1 MATCGTGARPH
12 ICRVV
17 NVLITGG
24 AGFLGAHL
32 AEALLAE
39 GHHVTIF
46 DNLSRPDATEAARV
60 LNARFDATSR
70 LSFLFRDVRQA
81 GEVERAVEGM
91 DAVFHAAGFESEES
105 ALLDPREDFSTRVSG
120 TFNVLEA
127 MRAHAPLAHLVLASS
142 AAVYGPPPIV
152 QGVATFA
159 ASERQPLAPDSPFA
173 SGAACAEKYALAY
186 ARAYGLRVSV
196 FRLANVYGNE
206 PAFASADGW
215 LPRMVSAAH
224 GRYAIAPPAD
234 PRWPVDLLH
243 VEDVGQATLAAWENP
258 APCLGQVF
266 NLGGGARNAPSLWEI
281 AEQLGR
287 MGGQL
292 SLLPPIHNARPS
304 FVLDCTRVR
313 AALGWEPQV
322 EWPDGLARV
331 FSMVRGLPDPTASH
345 PPGARLVN
353 PGDGQLHP
361 LESGVLVA
369 WPRAEG
375 QA

>member
-1 MATCGTGARPH
+1 MTTCGTAGCPH

-32 AEALLAE
+32 AEALLLE
-39 GHHVTIF
+39 GHRVTIF
-46 DNLSRPDATEAARV
+46 DNLSRSDAADAARV
-60 LNARFDATSR
+60 LNARFDRTGR
-70 LSFLFRDVRQA
+70 LSFVFRDVRHA
-81 GEVERAVEGM
+81 REVERAVEGM
-91 DAVFHAAGFESEES
+91 DAVFHGAGFESEES

-120 TFNVLEA
+120 TFNLLEA
-127 MRAHAPLAHLVLASS
+127 MRCHAPLAHLVLASS

-152 QGVATFA
+152 RGVATFA
-159 ASERQPLAPDSPFA
+159 ASERQPLAPETPFA

-186 ARAYGLRVSV
+186 ARAYGLRVTV

-215 LPRMVSAAH
+215 LPRLVAAAH
-224 GRYAIAPPAD
+224 GGFAIAPPTD

-243 VEDVGQATLAAWENP
+243 VEDVGRVALAAWEDP
-258 APCLGQVF
+258 APCIGQVF
-266 NLGGGARNAPSLWEI
+266 NLGGGAHNAPSLWEI
-281 AEQLGR
+281 AEHLGSI
-287 MGGQL
+287 GGRL

-304 FVLDCTRVR
+304 FVLDCTRIR
-313 AALGWEPQV
+313 EALGWKPFI
-322 EWPDGLARV
+322 EWPDGLERV
-331 FSMVRGLPDPTASH
+331 YAMAGGLPELDDVHPLGASLA
-345 PPGARLVN
+345 GAGNQEL
-353 PGDGQLHP
+353 PP
-361 LESGVLVA
+361 LESGGLVA